1 MSSILEDRAMDAS
14 DQTVKSPL
22 GDQLKLEEFKI
33 LRGEIELRSSE
44 GRTMERN
51 VMIISAVIYGFLL
64 TPKSGDL
71 SALDKIYVDQAWYLP
86 PILNFLALV
95 RWRESMTTIVALAAY
110 LRGIET
116 AHMGGKGR
124 EAYLECLRKKRTNP
138 MISPWYTFFWIVIVV
153 GPLAIG
159 LLRHLGYDP
168 RMLALTAA
176 ASILVGVVVYKILP
190 KEEKQNAS
198 CCAAAGQAAGNLG

>member
-14 DQTVKSPL
+14 DQIVKSQL

-51 VMIISAVIYGFLL
+51 
-64 TPKSGDL
+64 
-71 SALDKIYVDQAWYLP
+71 
-86 PILNFLALV
+86 
-95 RWRESMTTIVALAAY
+95 ESITMIVALAAY

-116 AHMGGKGR
+116 AHMGGKGW
-124 EAYLECLRKKRTNP
+124 EAYLECRRTKRTNR
-138 MISPWYTFFWIVIVV
+138 MISPWYTFFWIVIIV

-159 LLRHLGYDP
+159 LLRHLGYD
-168 RMLALTAA
+168 RWMLALTAA
-176 ASILVGVVVYKILP
+176 ASILVGVIVYKVLP
-190 KEEKQNAS
+190 KEVQQNVS
-198 CCAAAGQAAGNLG
+198 CCTAPREAADTLS

>member
-14 DQTVKSPL
+14 DQTLKPLL

-64 TPKSGDL
+64 TPKSGNISD
-71 SALDKIYVDQAWYLP
+71 LDKIYVDQAWYLP

-95 RWRESMTTIVALAAY
+95 RWRESITMIVALAAY

-116 AHMGGKGR
+116 AHMGGKGW
-124 EAYLECLRKKRTNP
+124 EAYLEYRRTKRTNR
-138 MISPWYTFFWIVIVV
+138 MISPWYTFFWIVIIV

-159 LLRHLGYDP
+159 LLRHLGYD
-168 RMLALTAA
+168 RWMLALTAA
-176 ASILVGVVVYKILP
+176 ASILVGVIVYKVLP
-190 KEEKQNAS
+190 KEVQQNVS
-198 CCAAAGQAAGNLG
+198 CCTAAREP